1 MKKTTVLLL
10 MLMSLPVFIY
20 AQDAKDGWQI
30 ELKRISLNLT
40 STQVTNAQKY
50 QGFPDSRLSADD
62 QSVIQGDFNFF
73 AGLYTPRG
81 LWSNTLIMQYGKT
94 RVVPANGSPT
104 LVSENVDNITLTTDY
119 ALSLWNVDNFL
130 GGFSVGPFVNAEY
143 DTEFTPSIASPRK
156 QVMRGRGGLK
166 LFKGKY
172 IKDFYVAG
180 VYEYDFTFNPA
191 SNNFAL
197 ETGINV
203 EQEIREG
210 VKATY
215 GGYFRDYIS
224 NSVDRPTNLD
234 YEAGLNARLDVLLF
248 KNFAVA
254 PVINYFAAQ
263 ASHFGGLGQNLFVGI
278 SFSWSNVFKEAK
290 AVKQEPAK

>member
-1 MKKTTVLLL
+1 MRKTTVSVL
-10 MLMSLPVFIY
+10 MFVLLPVFVS
-20 AQDAKDGWQI
+20 AQETKDGWQL

-62 QSVIQGDFNFF
+62 QSLIQGDFNFF

-94 RVVPANGSPT
+94 RVVPASGAPSVT
-104 LVSENVDNITLTTDY
+104 SENIDNISLTTDY

-130 GGFSVGPFVNAEY
+130 GGFTAGPFASAEY
-143 DTEFTPSIASPRK
+143 DTEFTAPTGSNRK
-156 QVMRGRGGLK
+156 EILRGRGGLK

-191 SNNFAL
+191 SNNFAW
-197 ETGINV
+197 ETGIKV
-203 EQEIREG
+203 EQDIREG

-234 YEAGLNARLDVLLF
+234 YEAGLNARLDVLVF

-254 PVINYFAAQ
+254 PFINYFAAQ
-263 ASHFGGLGQNLFVGI
+263 AAHFGGLGQNLFVGV

-290 AVKQEPAK
+290 AVK